1 MNIWDVYPPQYEPL
15 LDTKVAKIK
24 EAFAPLGIPEI
35 EVFQSP
41 REHYRM
47 RAEFVVYH
55 EDDECYYVMF
65 DTPKA
70 DQGDAKEEA
79 APDEEEGRA
88 KDEEEPAS
96 KRVKTEGNATAA
108 GHAEG
113 AEEGAKEGTDEAGEA
128 AGPEMLEVG
137 TLAHPTTKSER
148 RKAKRIAKH
157 AAKIKAK
164 GPQAEKKVRVK
175 ITALPRASKQINDL
189 MPKVLERVHANPLL
203 KDRLFQVNFISTLAG
218 DTLITLLYHKKL
230 NEAWTEAARTLKAD
244 LGVDVILGRAKKQV
258 IQLDRN
264 YVVEELT
271 VNGRKIK
278 QKQVEGSFTQPNAI
292 ICQKM
297 LEWSLDVTAA
307 ATDNS
312 RDLLEL
318 YCGNGNFSLA
328 MAPNFRR
335 VLGTELS
342 KVSVAA
348 AQWNIEANGTKNVHI
363 AAMSSQDFTALLKK
377 GGPRSKLGGAH
388 DITSYDFSTVLVDP
402 PRAGM
407 DEESCKMIQDYDAIV
422 YISCNPD
429 TLLENLETIT
439 KTHRV
444 ARFAVF
450 DQFPYTAHLECGA
463 YLVRR
468 Q

>member
-1 MNIWDVYPPQYEPL
+1 MNIWDVYPPQYETL
-15 LDTKVAKIK
+15 LDNKVAKIK
-24 EAFAPLGIPEI
+24 EAFSPLGIPEI

-41 REHYRM
+41 KEHYRM
-47 RAEFVVYH
+47 RAEFVVFH
-55 EDDECYYVMF
+55 EGDECYYVMF

-70 DQGDAKEEA
+70 DQGDGEQAEEA
-79 APDEEEGRA
+79 NETVGRA
-88 KDEEEPAS
+88 KDADEPAS
-96 KRVKTEGNATAA
+96 KRLKTEGNATAVTP
-108 GHAEG
+108 AEG
-113 AEEGAKEGTDEAGEA
+113 AEEAEGAKEGAEKAEETKGDQ
-128 AGPEMLEVG
+128 LVEVG

-157 AAKIKAK
+157 AAKMKK
-164 GPQAEKKVRVK
+164 GPQVERKVRVK
-175 ITALPRASKQINDL
+175 ITSLPRAAKQINDL
-189 MPKVLERVHANPLL
+189 MPKVLEGVHANKIL
-203 KDRLFQVNFISTLAG
+203 KERLFQVNYITTLAG

-230 NEAWTEAARTLKAD
+230 DEAWQEAARALKAE
-244 LGVDVILGRAKKQV
+244 LGVEVILGRAKKQV
-258 IQLDRN
+258 IELDRN

-278 QKQVEGSFTQPNAI
+278 QKQVEGSFTQPNAT

-342 KVSVAA
+342 KASVAA
-348 AQWNIEANGTKNVHI
+348 AQWNIEANGTKNIHI
-363 AAMSSQDFTALLKK
+363 AAMSSQDFTALLKA
-377 GGPRSKLGGAH
+377 GGPSSKLGGAH

-402 PRAGM
+402 PRAGL
-407 DEESCKMIQDYDAIV
+407 DAETCKMIQDYEAIV

-429 TLLENLETIT
+429 TLRENLETIT

-468 Q
+468 